1 MGEFSLK
8 RGRDIGSEEVDNFVI
23 KTANLL
29 GHEYDDLQSSVRFL
43 ENKFP
48 IPRDGDTP
56 ELGGSLQHHLRDF
69 AHHPTIVGLMFSLLT
84 QFTHRSYG
92 TDTMGNFKVV
102 KVTEA
107 SKAYIGIDMPF
118 KLFNGTITWFF
129 HLVSDMA
136 GSSSTA
142 GLSGG
147 TGIPG
152 PLLSLAKELS
162 ALPFY
167 IKLRES
173 DKLISKFVSKLFN
186 GTLLAKR
193 DGEKEFN
200 HSFFITSSDIY

>member
-1 MGEFSLK
+1 
-8 RGRDIGSEEVDNFVI
+8 
-23 KTANLL
+23 
-29 GHEYDDLQSSVRFL
+29 
-43 ENKFP
+43 
-48 IPRDGDTP
+48 
-56 ELGGSLQHHLRDF
+56 
-69 AHHPTIVGLMFSLLT
+69 
-84 QFTHRSYG
+84 
-92 TDTMGNFKVV
+92 
-102 KVTEA
+102 
-107 SKAYIGIDMPF
+107 
-118 KLFNGTITWFF
+118 
-129 HLVSDMA
+129 MA

-173 DKLISKFVSKLFN
+173 DKPISKFVSKLFN